1 MDDVFIS
8 IGDVSRNTI
17 AGYKVC
23 ICLSLSV
30 TDKLVSKSNLQSYQ
44 QCMNISLAPYPCPNL
59 VF

>member
-1 MDDVFIS
+1 MNICIQVFWVDDVFIS

-30 TDKLVSKSNLQSYQ
+30 TDKLVSK
-44 QCMNISLAPYPCPNL
+44 
-59 VF
+59 